1 MKALYT
7 CGLQFDY
14 QVYSEISLINHIEYV
29 TGLIL
34 YQTLSAM
41 DELGKVHY
49 VQTCIYV

>member
-7 CGLQFDY
+7 RGLQFDY
-14 QVYSEISLINHIEYV
+14 QVYSDIGLINNMEYV
-29 TGLIL
+29 IGLIL

-41 DELGKVHY
+41 DDFGKVHY